1 MLHCFSSMSRNNT
14 ENWFEH
20 NKATFTCSM
29 TRVDSQCNTTGD
41 CVYPGNPPPDFHP
54 QDSSCKIAE
63 IRLAGAWGEHAV
75 WPQPSCRGFPAE
87 SQRTARSF
95 ISTKLHSERSEV
107 TLVLPPSHLTKA
119 EQHTMLRCQ
128 GWTDTHKHTQTTE
141 LFGVNSRQASTHTL
155 CAVGIAHSDKE
166 RGGDCCTVASSCLW
180 RLSDWSAEQ
189 SPALTSPKAIL
200 QFC

>member
-20 NKATFTCSM
+20 NKATLTCSM

-41 CVYPGNPPPDFHP
+41 CVP
-54 QDSSCKIAE
+54 
-63 IRLAGAWGEHAV
+63 R
-75 WPQPSCRGFPAE
+75 QPAPR
-87 SQRTARSF
+87 
-95 ISTKLHSERSEV
+95 
-107 TLVLPPSHLTKA
+107 LPPSGLILQNSWGQTCRSLRWTCSVATALLQRFPCWISKDCKIIYLHQTSQWKVWSHSGFAPFPSHQSRATHHA
-119 EQHTMLRCQ
+119 EMSGMDWHTH
-128 GWTDTHKHTQTTE
+128 THSDHRAIWGE
-141 LFGVNSRQASTHTL
+141 QASTHTL
-155 CAVGIAHSDKE
+155 CAVGIAHSDK
-166 RGGDCCTVASSCLW
+166 DWCTVASSCLW